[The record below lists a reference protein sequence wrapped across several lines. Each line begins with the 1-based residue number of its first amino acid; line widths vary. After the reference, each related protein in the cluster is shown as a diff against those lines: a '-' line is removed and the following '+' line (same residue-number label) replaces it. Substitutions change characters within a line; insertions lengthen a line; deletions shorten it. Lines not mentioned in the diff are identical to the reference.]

1 MIKKIM
7 MKKLILFLLK
17 NIGKTALPNKSKIS
31 LKILKK
37 LVKLFLNT
45 NF

>member
-1 MIKKIM
+1 MTKKIM
-7 MKKLILFLLK
+7 MKNKFYFIK

-31 LKILKK
+31 INYLKK